1 MISEDEAGHQVSYW
15 PSVSDLFMTLFVIA
29 IAMVAVVLFV
39 FVVNPGQD
47 LIEGAVEKLGE
58 AMGLPPSIEATPPG
72 PDRDKVIL
80 DIIRE
85 ATKTIEACK
94 DLRENSNE
102 LVRCREQKA
111 QLTRDVAR
119 FQERLT
125 KAEEALSR
133 AEQDRE
139 RLTADLAVAR
149 EQNAMLSDWL
159 LKTLAITAQLRA
171 VLGAISATEPLNDE
185 PPIITIGSDLL
196 FRSGSADIGGAS
208 ALLQEFQ
215 GIAKQIQGR
224 NVNGRTAVDTLEII
238 GHTDSV
244 PIAGQQKGNLDAR
257 MPRYLDGSLALRAMK
272 PGSNNDLGLLRA
284 LAIKEAWQQFVA
296 DQEPSDRV
304 QLATVSV
311 RTYSAGQTLPKDADI
326 ADDPESRRIELRL
339 TKLGS

>member
-15 PSVSDLFMTLFVIA
+15 PSVSDLFMTLFVVA

-39 FVVNPGQD
+39 FAVNPD
-47 LIEGAVEKLGE
+47 E
-58 AMGLPPSIEATPPG
+58 
-72 PDRDKVIL
+72 
-80 DIIRE
+80 DI
-85 ATKTIEACK
+85 TKGRRYDWCLAQ
-94 DLRENSNE
+94 
-102 LVRCREQKA
+102 LVQCREEKDQLEKELAHAKA
-111 QLTRDVAR
+111 QLT
-119 FQERLT
+119 
-125 KAEEALSR
+125 KAEDALIR

-139 RLTADLAVAR
+139 RVKAELAVAR

-171 VLGAISATEPLNDE
+171 DLGAISATEPLNDE

-296 DQEPSDRV
+296 DQAPSDRA